1 MALGLALLLTDILV
15 IIWTPFA
22 IAISAVMY
30 LIAVLLGL
38 LTFSWLGFG
47 FSLVYDFGR
56 SALNISAAEGR
67 DGNDPTGT
75 SV

>member
-15 IIWTPFA
+15 ITWTPFA
-22 IAISAVMY
+22 IAISVAMY

-47 FSLVYDFGR
+47 FSV
-56 SALNISAAEGR
+56 I
-67 DGNDPTGT
+67 
-75 SV
+75 